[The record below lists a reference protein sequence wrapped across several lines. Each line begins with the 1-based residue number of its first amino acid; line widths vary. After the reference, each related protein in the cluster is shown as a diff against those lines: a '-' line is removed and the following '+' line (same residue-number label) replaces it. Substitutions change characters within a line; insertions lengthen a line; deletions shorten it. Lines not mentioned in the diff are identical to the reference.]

1 LFKKTVCI
9 LLLLLALSSQVYADV
24 FLLEPTETILE
35 DGEETDLGNV
45 AAGETF
51 KFVIQKKTGLGSEWN
66 SLNVDSQTIPTD
78 WIAESGSTDKTLFVF
93 VTLPAAAAESVQRI
107 TFSVGDGTGP
117 FSSQSISAYVTV
129 KENLLDASIDR
140 LKQDAMV
147 SEESEFKLLIN
158 NESIAKHSVRISS
171 DLPEYWFKPFVVD
184 VAPLQTLEVD
194 LLVHPKRYGARQFSF
209 TVSSEL
215 NSFEKSFDA
224 GLNVFS
230 TLRGKF
236 SSPVSGFPFFTP
248 SLLPHFLVNA
258 FIALLS

>member
-1 LFKKTVCI
+1 
-9 LLLLLALSSQVYADV
+9 LLLLALSSQACADV
-24 FLLEPTETILE
+24 FLLEPTETVLAA
-35 DGEETDLGNV
+35 GEETDLGSV

-51 KFVIQKKTGLGSEWN
+51 KLVIQKKTGFGSEWN
-66 SLNVDSQTIPTD
+66 SLDADPQTIPSG
-78 WIAESGSTDKTLFVF
+78 WIAQSGLTDKTLFVL
-93 VTLPAAAAESVQRI
+93 VTLTEEAEESVQRI
-107 TFSVGDGTGP
+107 TFSVGDGSGP
-117 FSSQSISAYVTV
+117 FSSESISAYVTV

-147 SEESEFKLLIN
+147 SEESKFRLLLN
-158 NESIAKHSVRISS
+158 NESIAKHSVKITS
-171 DLPEYWFKPFVVD
+171 DLPEYWFKPLIIE

-194 LLVHPKRYGARQFSF
+194 LLVYPQRYGARQFSF

-248 SLLPHFLVNA
+248 SLLPYFLVNA